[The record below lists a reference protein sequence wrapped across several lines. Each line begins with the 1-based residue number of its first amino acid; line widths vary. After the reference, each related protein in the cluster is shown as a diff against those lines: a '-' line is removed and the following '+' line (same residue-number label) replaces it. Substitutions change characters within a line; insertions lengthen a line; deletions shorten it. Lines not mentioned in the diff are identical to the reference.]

1 MPEQLI
7 EPLIALTGTIMMTLI
22 GIIGAYGRLKVLEI
36 ERKIDY
42 NTCVTD
48 SVANGQREEIA
59 RLQTENERLVALVAR
74 LELLLEQHE
83 KVRSADL

>member
-7 EPLIALTGTIMMTLI
+7 EPLVALTGTVMMALI

-42 NTCVTD
+42 NTRVTD
-48 SVANGQREEIA
+48 SVANGQREEIT
-59 RLQTENERLVALVAR
+59 RLQTENARLIALVTR

-83 KVRSADL
+83 KVRSADS